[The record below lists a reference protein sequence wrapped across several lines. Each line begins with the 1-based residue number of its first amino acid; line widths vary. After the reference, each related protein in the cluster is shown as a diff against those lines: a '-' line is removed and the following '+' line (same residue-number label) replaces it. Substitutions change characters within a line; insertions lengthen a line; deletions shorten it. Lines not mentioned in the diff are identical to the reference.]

1 MNNKIINGIIIPIII
16 MLLVIGVL
24 MIKKN
29 SSVTTQEPIVTDNI
43 EQNITIT
50 DNDVTIKD
58 NNEPEMEEINI
69 EDIKIDIPDDL
80 KKVELEDLLNE
91 SDQEL
96 LKILESLNK

>member
-1 MNNKIINGIIIPIII
+1 MNNKIINGIIISIII